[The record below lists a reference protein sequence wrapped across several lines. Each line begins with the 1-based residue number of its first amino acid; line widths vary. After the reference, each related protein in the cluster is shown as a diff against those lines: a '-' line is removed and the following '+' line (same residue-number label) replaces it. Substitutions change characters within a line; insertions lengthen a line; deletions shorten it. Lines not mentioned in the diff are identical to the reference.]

1 MRRFAPALLVPLLA
15 GCYLAKQA
23 EGQLYILLTQRPIE
37 EVLADPDVPASAKEK
52 LRLVRE
58 VKDFGEREIGLAAS
72 SNYTRF
78 FDTGGRPVSWLVS
91 ASRKHRF
98 ENYTWW
104 FPIVGTVPY
113 KGFFRRADA
122 VAEARSLADDGYDV
136 HLTPVAAYSTLGYF
150 PDPVLSTMVDYPAED
165 LTALILHELTH
176 GTVYL
181 PGDTNFNEKLASFVG
196 WQGALEFARRRHG
209 LDSPAYE
216 RTVQALAR
224 EERRARESREL
235 FEKLDA
241 LYRSDLPRAEKV
253 RRRDELAGRPVNNAE
268 ILMQRRYTD
277 HAVFGAAFEGV
288 GGDWRKFFD
297 LVRKGLP
304 KP

>member
-1 MRRFAPALLVPLLA
+1 MRRLAPLLLWPSLV

-37 EVLADPDVPASAKEK
+37 DVLEDPDVPASSKEK
-52 LRLVRE
+52 LRLIRD
-58 VKDFGEREIGLAAS
+58 VKEFGEREIGLS
-72 SNYTRF
+72 PSNNYTRF
-78 FDTGGRPVSWLVS
+78 FDTGGRPVSWIVS
-91 ASRKHRF
+91 ASRKDRF

-122 VAEARSLADDGYDV
+122 VAEARSLESDGYDV
-136 HLTPVAAYSTLGYF
+136 QLTPVAAYSTLGYF
-150 PDPVLSTMVDYPAED
+150 PDPVLSTMVDYSEED

-181 PGDTNFNEKLASFVG
+181 PGDTNFNERLASFVG

-209 LDSPAYE
+209 LDSIVYE
-216 RTVQALAR
+216 RTVRALAR

-235 FEKLDA
+235 FERLDA
-241 LYRSDLPRAEKV
+241 LYRSNVSRAEKI
-253 RRRDELAGRPVNNAE
+253 RRREQVAGRKVNNAE

-277 HAVFGAAFEGV
+277 HAVFGSVFEDV
-288 GGDWRKFFD
+288 DGDWKAFFD
-297 LVRKGLP
+297 RVRQGLP

>member
-1 MRRFAPALLVPLLA
+1 MRRLVPFLLFPPLL

-37 EVLADPDVPASAKEK
+37 DVLDDPEVPASAKEK
-52 LRLVRE
+52 LRLIRD
-58 VKDFGEREIGLAAS
+58 VKEFGEREIGLTPS

-78 FDTGGRPVSWLVS
+78 FDTGGRPVSWMVS
-91 ASRKHRF
+91 ACRKDRF

-122 VAEARSLADDGYDV
+122 VAEARSLEADGYDV
-136 HLTPVAAYSTLGYF
+136 MVSPIAAYSTLGYF
-150 PDPVLSTMVDYPAED
+150 PDPVLSTMVDYPEED

-181 PGDTNFNEKLASFVG
+181 AGDTNFNEKLASFVG
-196 WQGALEFARRRHG
+196 WQGALEFTRRRHG
-209 LDSPAYE
+209 LDSTAYD
-216 RTVQALAR
+216 RTVRGLAR

-241 LYRSDLPRAEKV
+241 LYRSAVPRAEKI
-253 RRRDELAGRPVNNAE
+253 RRRDGVAGRKVNNAE

-277 HAVFGAAFEGV
+277 HAVFAALFEEVDGQW
-288 GGDWRKFFD
+288 DRFFD
-297 LVRKGLP
+297 RVRQGVP